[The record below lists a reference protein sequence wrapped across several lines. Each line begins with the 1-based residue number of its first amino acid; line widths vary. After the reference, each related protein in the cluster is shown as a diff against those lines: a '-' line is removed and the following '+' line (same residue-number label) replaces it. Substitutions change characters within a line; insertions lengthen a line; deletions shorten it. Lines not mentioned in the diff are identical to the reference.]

1 MLSREQFAGA
11 QEIGGEAVEEEVLQ
25 SNLNIA
31 YEKVRSAILRTEL
44 APGSVVSQVK
54 LAKSLGVSRTP
65 LREALRLLQREGL
78 VEAQHNQRV
87 KIAGMSF
94 HDMEELYALRIA
106 TEALALR
113 CSVPR
118 LTNDDFGALHKLIRE
133 MDVMMERSDVDG
145 WEVPHREFHRLLVYR
160 AGPRSER
167 LTRELSDHAERY
179 RRAFIKQG
187 VHGWATSA
195 QEHKAILQA
204 CEKSD
209 VNGAVEGL
217 ARHLA
222 RTSLAIFL
230 NQAPDFEPALVR
242 LALKSVLGGTRSP
255 AS

>member
-1 MLSREQFAGA
+1 VLSREQFANVR
-11 QEIGGEAVEEEVLQ
+11 EIGGEAADDESVQ

-31 YEKVRSAILRTEL
+31 YERVKTAILRTEL
-44 APGSVVSQVK
+44 EPGSVVSQVK

-87 KIAGMSF
+87 KIAGMSVS
-94 HDMEELYALRIA
+94 DMEELYALRIT

-118 LTNDDFGALHKLIRE
+118 LTNDDFGTLHKLVKE
-133 MDVMMERSDVDG
+133 MDVMMERNDVDG
-145 WEVPHREFHRLLVYR
+145 WEVPHREFHRQLIR
-160 AGPRSER
+160 HAGPRSER
-167 LTRELSDHAERY
+167 LIRELSDQAERY

-187 VHGWATSA
+187 MHGWATSA
-195 QEHKAILQA
+195 QEHKAILQS
-204 CEKSD
+204 CERTD

-242 LALKSVLGGTRSP
+242 LALKSVLAGTRSQ
-255 AS
+255 AT